1 MLHKSYGTKNAYI
14 YGYRRNQQY
23 AYIYIYMALDN
34 LSKVKRQLWPSHF
47 TIGHEA
53 LTSGARIIENY
64 ADLSNTSI

>member
-1 MLHKSYGTKNAYI
+1 MVLKTHI
-14 YGYRRNQQY
+14 YTVIVEISNMR
-23 AYIYIYMALDN
+23 IYIYMALDN